1 MQGRIGRGT
10 MVSGARTKILGV
22 AVVVVGRQVLAV
34 PVRVEEMEVE
44 AVGCWMLLATSL
56 VIEIARER
64 AGDGLGA
71 DGNNF
76 STLSHCDGGDL
87 VRLD

>member
-1 MQGRIGRGT
+1 MKKETPPQAPPLL
-10 MVSGARTKILGV
+10 VD
-22 AVVVVGRQVLAV
+22 VVE
-34 PVRVEEMEVE
+34 VEEMEVE